1 MARGSGVDIGTAS
14 AKWLSGELKGT
25 TFVVHSFALGDNEE
39 GTLAG
44 GWAALA
50 GQKLGAARIGVNGRD
65 LNMRYTRVPRLP
77 DWQLR
82 RLMRFETEEIGGQSD
97 SEVASDF
104 NVLPEMPE
112 IEGEDVVLLALA
124 RESLLAEHVD
134 GLKATGGKVD
144 AFTPN
149 ALGLY
154 NAFLRYGTIEEETV
168 LLADIGHEN
177 LNVVLVRG
185 ADLVFARNLSGGSR
199 LFDKALAERFGID
212 EKRARAYKLSEG
224 TLDTGRPFKDP
235 NQEKAGRALAAP
247 AGQILSLLQ
256 SAVVFAKSQ
265 VKISSLKLDRVL
277 LCGGGARLAGLPAY
291 LTRGMSVPVELFDPF
306 RVVDLSKLDPESAER
321 LEAHKL
327 EAVTALGLATAAA
340 DPEAYGLE
348 ILPERVRKTR
358 EFLGGT
364 VFLIGAAVLAL
375 AFLGL
380 RAWRY
385 QGDLVRLQTERD
397 RLTREYQKVERTNR
411 ETVRLVEENEVL
423 SQNAQD
429 LFALAGAGEQ
439 LARTIDALERDLP
452 SDFWVDTLSMDW
464 QSDPDLGVTRGTER
478 PILRA
483 KGRAREGT
491 DSPALLFQDFVAALK
506 KRLPEVRTKE
516 RMGESDFTLDV
527 CALGQPAVTSTG
539 AETGAASS
547 TGTERGR

>member
-1 MARGSGVDIGTAS
+1 MAKGSGVDIGTAS
-14 AKWLSGELKGT
+14 AKLLAGELKGS
-25 TFVVHSFALGDNEE
+25 TFVVHSFVLADNED
-39 GTLAG
+39 GSIGG
-44 GWAALA
+44 GWEALA
-50 GQKLGAARIGVNGRD
+50 GTKPGAVRVGVNGRD
-65 LNMRYTRVPRLP
+65 LNVRYTRVPRLP

-82 RLMRFETEEIGGQSD
+82 RLMRFETDEIGGQSD

-124 RESLLAEHVD
+124 RETLLEEHLV
-134 GLKATGGKVD
+134 GLKRARAKLE

-154 NAFLRYGTIEEETV
+154 NAFLRYGVIEDETV
-168 LLADIGHEN
+168 LLADIGHES

-185 ADLVFARNLSGGSR
+185 ADLVFARNLMGGSR

-212 EKRARAYKLSEG
+212 EARARAFKMSEG
-224 TLDTGRPFKDP
+224 TLETSRAFKDP
-235 NQEKAGRALAAP
+235 NQEKGARTLAAP

-277 LCGGGARLAGLPAY
+277 LCGGGARLAGLTAY
-291 LTRGMSVPVELFDPF
+291 LSRGMSVPVELFDPF

-340 DPEAYGLE
+340 DPDAYGIE
-348 ILPERVRKTR
+348 ILPARVRKSR

-364 VFLIGAAVLAL
+364 LFLIAAAALAL

-385 QGDLVRLQTERD
+385 QDVLAGLELERD
-397 RLTREYQKVERTNR
+397 RLTREYQRVERTNR
-411 ETVRLVEENEVL
+411 ETLRLLEENEAL
-423 SQNAQD
+423 AENAGQ

-439 LARTIDALERDLP
+439 VARTLDALERDLP
-452 SDFWVDTLSMDW
+452 ADFWVDTLAMDW
-464 QSDPDLGVTRGTER
+464 QSDPDLGVARGEER
-478 PILRA
+478 PILRVR
-483 KGRAREGT
+483 GRSREGT
-491 DSPALLFQDFVAALK
+491 ESPALLFQDFAAALR
-506 KRLPEVRTKE
+506 KRVPEARTKE
-516 RMGESDFTLDV
+516 RMGESDFTIDL
-527 CALGQPAVTSTG
+527 CALGVPA
-539 AETGAASS
+539 AAPLKETP
-547 TGTERGR
+547 

>member
-1 MARGSGVDIGTAS
+1 MAKGSGVDIGTAS
-14 AKWLSGELKGT
+14 AKLLAGELKGS
-25 TFVVHSFALGDNEE
+25 TFVVHSFVLADNED
-39 GTLAG
+39 GSIAG
-44 GWAALA
+44 GWEALA
-50 GQKLGAARIGVNGRD
+50 GTKLGAVRVGVNGRE
-65 LNMRYTRVPRLP
+65 LNVRYTRVPRLP

-82 RLMRFETEEIGGQSD
+82 RLMRFETDEIGGQSD

-124 RESLLAEHVD
+124 RETLLEEHLA
-134 GLKATGGKVD
+134 GLKRARAKLD

-154 NAFLRYGTIEEETV
+154 NAFLRYGVIEDETV
-168 LLADIGHEN
+168 LLADIGHES

-185 ADLVFARNLSGGSR
+185 ADLVFARNLTGGSH

-212 EKRARAYKLSEG
+212 EARARAYKMSEG
-224 TLDTGRPFKDP
+224 TLESGRAFKDP
-235 NQEKAGRALAAP
+235 NQEKGARALAAP

-277 LCGGGARLAGLPAY
+277 LCGGGARLAGLTAY
-291 LTRGMSVPVELFDPF
+291 LSRGMSVPVELFDPF
-306 RVVDLSKLDPESAER
+306 RVVDLTQLDPESAER

-340 DPEAYGLE
+340 DSDAYGIE
-348 ILPERVRKTR
+348 ILPARVRKSR

-364 VFLIGAAVLAL
+364 LFLIAAAALAL

-385 QGDLVRLQTERD
+385 QGALAELELERD
-397 RLTREYQKVERTNR
+397 RLTRDYQRVERTNR
-411 ETVRLVEENEVL
+411 ETLRLLEENEAL
-423 SQNAQD
+423 AENAGQ

-439 LARTIDALERDLP
+439 VARTLDALERDLP
-452 SDFWVDTLSMDW
+452 GDFWVDTLAMGW
-464 QSDPDLGVTRGTER
+464 QSDPDLGVARGAER
-478 PILRA
+478 PILRVR
-483 KGRAREGT
+483 GRSREGT
-491 DSPALLFQDFVAALK
+491 ESPALLFQDFAAALR
-506 KRLPEVRTKE
+506 KRLPEARTKE
-516 RMGESDFTLDV
+516 RMGESDFTIDL
-527 CALGQPAVTSTG
+527 CALGMPA
-539 AETGAASS
+539 AAPMKETP
-547 TGTERGR
+547 